1 MHINKLIYSLAIM
14 ASLSLV
20 SCSGD
25 DDKIPDWPWKE
36 NGDTSEVV
44 KTEKPRFVWIDAGG
58 NFQRFANSKENISE
72 DIQKVKDAGFSG
84 IIVDV
89 RPTTGDV
96 LFSSSKAEKVKRI
109 DIWEGSSYKW
119 LERTATWDY
128 LQAFIDEGH
137 ELGLTV
143 YASIN
148 TFVGGYLC
156 PYGLGSEGML
166 FRDKSKKSWATVI
179 NSSSGPVS
187 TMDLLD
193 DSSDYGA
200 KFLNPANDDVQDYVI
215 SILKDLAK
223 YDVDGIV
230 LDRCRYDDYGL
241 MSDFSDISRNKF
253 EKYIGKSVTNY
264 PSDIMAAGTTS
275 IPSIMPEYFKPW
287 LEFRAKTICDFVVKA
302 KNAVK
307 GQNSKIKFGVYVGA
321 WYSDYYGSGVNWASK
336 KYDTSKDY
344 SWASPEY
351 KNYGYAGELDFMF
364 LGAYAGSNSIYGSG
378 EWTMQG
384 FAQQAQKLLCDD
396 VWFACGPD
404 IGNGTGWSDGGK
416 GDLIPDAINACI
428 TPSDGFFVF
437 DLCHIRSFNYWDDF
451 KKGFE
456 RIDANK

>member
-1 MHINKLIYSLAIM
+1 M

-20 SCSGD
+20 SCSDD
-25 DDKIPDWPWKE
+25 DDKIPEWPWKE

-72 DIQKVKDAGFSG
+72 DLRKVKDAGFSG

-128 LQAFIDEGH
+128 LQAFINEGH

-166 FRDKSKKSWATVI
+166 FRDESKKNWATVI
-179 NSSSGPVS
+179 NSSSGLVS

-200 KFLNPANDDVQDYVI
+200 KCLNPANDEVQYYVI
-215 SILKDLAK
+215 SI
-223 YDVDGIV
+223 
-230 LDRCRYDDYGL
+230 
-241 MSDFSDISRNKF
+241 
-253 EKYIGKSVTNY
+253 
-264 PSDIMAAGTTS
+264 
-275 IPSIMPEYFKPW
+275 
-287 LEFRAKTICDFVVKA
+287 
-302 KNAVK
+302 
-307 GQNSKIKFGVYVGA
+307 Q
-321 WYSDYYGSGVNWASK
+321 
-336 KYDTSKDY
+336 
-344 SWASPEY
+344 
-351 KNYGYAGELDFMF
+351 
-364 LGAYAGSNSIYGSG
+364 
-378 EWTMQG
+378 
-384 FAQQAQKLLCDD
+384 
-396 VWFACGPD
+396 
-404 IGNGTGWSDGGK
+404 
-416 GDLIPDAINACI
+416 
-428 TPSDGFFVF
+428 
-437 DLCHIRSFNYWDDF
+437 
-451 KKGFE
+451 
-456 RIDANK
+456 